1 MKEFETTKQN
11 KQKCIK
17 HDITMQMGKH
27 GRRIIIR
34 FYFKLLLTMQG
45 TFEYLV
51 FFRESSAICIFS
63 TWFWIYII

>member
-51 FFRESSAICIFS
+51 FLGNQVLFALSLLGFGSI
-63 TWFWIYII
+63 